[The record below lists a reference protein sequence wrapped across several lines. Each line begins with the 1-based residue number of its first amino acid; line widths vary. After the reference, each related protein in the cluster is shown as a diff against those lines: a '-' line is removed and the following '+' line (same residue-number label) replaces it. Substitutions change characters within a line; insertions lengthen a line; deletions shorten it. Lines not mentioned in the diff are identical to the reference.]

1 MRLPYQLGIQMSNQ
15 YEHVHQYDLWTPEQS
30 PDHAES
36 ESVTRTLTSHHI
48 WASDWCYTAYL
59 HHWLTVDESTST
71 SLISYLKWR
80 IGESTSSCHARDATA
95 DHDDWWRRC
104 APPFNGWEQKAWIS
118 NFFKSA
124 FDSKRI
130 RWYKI
135 STSFYDSLH
144 TNNIVQHSEHYMS
157 TWSE

>member
-36 ESVTRTLTSHHI
+36 ESVTWTLTRYEHRTDATQHI
-48 WASDWCYTAYL
+48 YIY
-59 HHWLTVDESTST
+59 HWLTVDESTSI

-104 APPFNGWEQKAWIS
+104 APTFNSWEQKAWTF
-118 NFFKSA
+118 NFFNQS
-124 FDSKRI
+124 SIKRESDDTKYQ
-130 RWYKI
+130 RA
-135 STSFYDSLH
+135 STTLCIPTIYYDIL
-144 TNNIVQHSEHYMS
+144 NNISSE
-157 TWSE
+157 